1 MPIYSSDSD
10 NETMPQTKLFGR
22 QRSIRSVLGGGQVA
36 DVLLWENKKVSA
48 ALSVGMTVLWLLF
61 EVAEYNFVT
70 LFCHIAIAAMLII
83 FIWFTT
89 ADFFNWY
96 IYNYDFAYI
105 YQQIYIT
112 FLITKLQSNPPQIP
126 GSIFDKSTFNE
137 FAFTFHERS
146 NQALSK
152 FIDIARGKEPALFFM
167 TIFFLLVLSVIG
179 NYFTFLNFLYI
190 CFVCLQ
196 TLPFLHNKFEDEV
209 EMYAGKLIRQV
220 KKMFRRFDSSVLN
233 KIPRGPVKEKKLR

>member
-70 LFCHIAIAAMLII
+70 LFCHISIAAMLII

-89 ADFFNWY
+89 ADFFNW
-96 IYNYDFAYI
+96 
-105 YQQIYIT
+105 
-112 FLITKLQSNPPQIP
+112 NPPQIP
-126 GSIFDKSTFNE
+126 GSILDKSTFNE

-167 TIFFLLVLSVIG
+167 AIFFLLMLSVIG

-220 KKMFRRFDSSVLN
+220 KKM
-233 KIPRGPVKEKKLR
+233 I

>member
-70 LFCHIAIAAMLII
+70 LFCHISIAAMLII

-89 ADFFNWY
+89 ADFFNW
-96 IYNYDFAYI
+96 
-105 YQQIYIT
+105 
-112 FLITKLQSNPPQIP
+112 NPPQIP
-126 GSIFDKSTFNE
+126 GSILDKSTFNE
-137 FAFTFHERS
+137 LAFTFHERS

-167 TIFFLLVLSVIG
+167 AIFFLLMLSVIG